1 MLLMTLPITLPFP
14 AAPQPSKMTALED
27 DYYRKLSVFDLHLIR
42 RQFLLGF
49 LKFFFQCFLTRLRG
63 FDKIL

>member
-14 AAPQPSKMTALED
+14 AFSGGAPALED

>member
-14 AAPQPSKMTALED
+14 AALED

-49 LKFFFQCFLTRLRG
+49 LKFFFQFFLTRLNG

>member
-14 AAPQPSKMTALED
+14 AAPQPALED